1 MIPKH
6 FLLLFIAFL
15 TCNYGLANPSETKEK
30 KEGDIKT
37 EIKEFVFHHLKDSH
51 SFGITSYENKNG
63 EKVYV
68 EIPLPVI
75 LYDNGFHFFM
85 SSDFKHGKKTVN
97 TGEQYY
103 ALNYHDNKIYKT
115 GKKGIL
121 ELDESHKVLNEK
133 PIDLSITKNV
143 VVIIITAFLM
153 LWLFVS
159 LAKSYKKNNGISS
172 GIGRFFEPV
181 VLYVRDE
188 IARPNIGEKH
198 YRKYMSFLLTIFFFV
213 LFLNLFG
220 LTPIG
225 INVTGNIAITF
236 SLALLTFIITNITAN
251 KNYWMHI
258 FWMPGVPKPIRII
271 LAPIEV
277 LGVFIKPLTLMI
289 RLYANMQGGHIVI
302 MSIIGL
308 MFIFY
313 NWIGS
318 SLSLVLAFLL
328 MIIELFV
335 AMLQAYI
342 FTILSALYF
351 GFANEEHEH

>member
-6 FLLLFIAFL
+6 FLIIFASFL
-15 TCNYGLANPSETKEK
+15 SFGFSTSSYSANLKELDTKSY
-30 KEGDIKT
+30 
-37 EIKEFVFHHLKDSH
+37 IKEFIDHHLKDSH
-51 SFGITSYENKNG
+51 SFGITSYTDENGK
-63 EKVYV
+63 KVYI
-68 EIPLPVI
+68 ELPLPVI
-75 LYDNGFHFFM
+75 LYDNGFKTFL

-97 TGEQYY
+97 GGDSYY
-103 ALNYHDNKIYKT
+103 RMNYDNNRIYKT
-115 GKKGIL
+115 DKDGKIMFDDSGKI
-121 ELDESHKVLNEK
+121 LNEK
-133 PIDLSITKNV
+133 PIDFSITKNV
-143 VVIIITAFLM
+143 VVIIFTALFM
-153 LWLFVS
+153 FWLFS
-159 LAKSYKKNNGISS
+159 NLARSYKKNNGIAS
-172 GIGRFFEPV
+172 GFGRLFEPV
-181 VLYVRDE
+181 VLYVRDD
-188 IARPNIGEKH
+188 IARPNIGEKN
-198 YRKYMSFLLTIFFFV
+198 YKKYMSFLLTIFFFV

-236 SLALLTFIITNITAN
+236 SLALLTFVITNITAN

-258 FWMPGVPKPIRII
+258 FWMPGVPTLMKIV

-277 LGVFIKPLTLMI
+277 LGLFIKPLTLMI

-308 MFIFY
+308 MFIFS

-318 SLSLVLAFLL
+318 SLSFVLAFFL
-328 MIIELFV
+328 MIIEVFV
-335 AMLQAYI
+335 ALLQAYI